1 MGFRQGVAVLFGPLQ
16 QGAPTMRRFQRVKSE
31 RGQAMVEVL
40 LSLSLLFLMT
50 AGMIQFFFL
59 FTAKTSFEHACGQA
73 ARRYAAGALDSPDL
87 AGAIWDQLGPD
98 RRYFDR
104 ATLKVVPSATG
115 SLIGRSF
122 LDATGPL
129 NPYVAKIKT
138 FFLGYSGRRWVVGV
152 RYKAAPM
159 GSLLFPEG
167 VPFQTE

>member
-1 MGFRQGVAVLFGPLQ
+1 MSLFRRAK
-16 QGAPTMRRFQRVKSE
+16 AES
-31 RGQAMVEVL
+31 GQAMAEML

-73 ARRYAAGALDSPDL
+73 ARRYAAGNLDSPDL
-87 AGAIWDQLGPD
+87 AVAIWDQLGTD

-104 ATLKVVPSATG
+104 ATLKVVPSDTS

-122 LDATGPL
+122 LDAAGPL
-129 NPYVAKIKT
+129 NPFIAKIKS

-152 RYKAAPM
+152 NYKAAPM
-159 GSLLFPEG
+159 GGLLFPEG
-167 VPFQTE
+167 VPFQTELAALHYPGPE